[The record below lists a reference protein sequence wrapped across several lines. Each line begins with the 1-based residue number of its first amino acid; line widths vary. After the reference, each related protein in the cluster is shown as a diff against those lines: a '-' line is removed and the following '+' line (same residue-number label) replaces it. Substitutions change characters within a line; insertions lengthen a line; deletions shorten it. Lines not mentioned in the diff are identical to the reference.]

1 MRLLGSLIS
10 VEKVTGISNLSL
22 YNFEKKVFLYLFNGT
37 LLKAKQRLLKNIL
50 IMIKLIL
57 CLGSSNLEGLF
68 NSPLFESMAVV
79 TTEEI
84 ILWVHLEKVR

>member
-1 MRLLGSLIS
+1 MRLPGSLIS

-22 YNFEKKVFLYLFNGT
+22 YDFEKKVFLYLFNGT
-37 LLKAKQRLLKNIL
+37 LLKAIQRLLKNIL

-57 CLGSSNLEGLF
+57 CLGRSNLEGLF

-79 TTEEI
+79 TLDEI